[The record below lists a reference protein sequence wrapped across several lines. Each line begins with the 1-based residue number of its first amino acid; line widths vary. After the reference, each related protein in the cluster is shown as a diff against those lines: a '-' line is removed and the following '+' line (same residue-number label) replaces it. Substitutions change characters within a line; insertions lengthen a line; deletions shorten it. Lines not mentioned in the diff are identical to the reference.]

1 MKKVLFLIS
10 ILSVSAAAMAGP
22 DGAALYA
29 KCKGCHGADG
39 SKKAM
44 GVSPV
49 IKDQP
54 AADIVKK
61 LNGYK
66 DGTYGGAKKAMMAS
80 QAGKLSPDEIK
91 ALADYISKL

>member
-10 ILSVSAAAMAGP
+10 IISLSAAAMAGP

-29 KCKGCHGADG
+29 KCRGCHGADG
-39 SKKAM
+39 SKHAL
-44 GVSPV
+44 GVSPS
-49 IKDQP
+49 IKGQS
-54 AADIVKK
+54 AADIAKK

-66 DGTYGGAKKAMMAS
+66 DGTYGGAKKATMTS
-80 QAGKLSPDEIK
+80 QAGKLSADEIK